1 MGGLLNF
8 RMAST
13 IVGFSATDNP
23 NKLGRYEIVRR
34 LAMGGMAEISLARTG
49 EIEGFKTLVVC
60 KRILPHLAEDEQFID
75 MFLDEARIASAF
87 QHPNVIRINEV
98 GKSGEEYYIAME
110 LVHGEALSTVLKLI
124 SGQSLRVKP
133 RLAAYIV
140 SQAAAGLHYAHTVT
154 SPAGESLGVVHR
166 DVSPQNILVSFEGAV
181 KVIDF
186 GVARALNRVTKTQHG
201 SRKGKVGYFSPEQ
214 ASGKPVDART
224 DVFALGIVLW
234 ETACGRRLFARDNEL
249 ETYKALMEDA
259 YPTPTSFVPEIPRE
273 LDLIIMKALAKEPD
287 NRFESALALQQALE
301 RFILRS
307 GEGRPMGAAELA
319 RFMKETLSEAHE
331 KWNAMIKVA
340 LESEPTPG
348 IFTRQATPPPPQLR
362 AGATLVTSDLKHAF
376 RSPWQR
382 FWRDRLAF
390 LHRPVTPLAALA
402 IGGGVLALGIGG
414 FVLIS
419 EMGNRAIV
427 RARVPVSA
435 ESPVPTKQPFAPVVT
450 PAVPEPAMVAE
461 PVPIP
466 PPPVPKLR
474 TKPIKRKFAP
484 AKPNRPRSPPVKQ
497 PFKPNPF

>member
-1 MGGLLNF
+1 
-8 RMAST
+8 MAST
-13 IVGFSATDNP
+13 TVGFSATDNP

-34 LAMGGMAEISLARTG
+34 LAMGGMAEIYLARTG

-60 KRILPHLAEDEQFID
+60 KRILPHLAEDEQFIN

-98 GKSGEEYYIAME
+98 GKSGDEYYIAME

-124 SGQSLRVKP
+124 SAQSRRVKP
-133 RLAAYIV
+133 RLAAYIA

-154 SPAGESLGVVHR
+154 SPAGEHLGVVHR

-186 GVARALNRVTKTQHG
+186 GVARALNRVTQTQLG
-201 SRKGKVGYFSPEQ
+201 NRKGKVGYFSPEQ

-273 LDLIIMKALAKEPD
+273 LELIIMKALEKDPD
-287 NRFESALALQQALE
+287 KRFESALAFQQALE

-348 IFTRQATPPPPQLR
+348 IFTRQATPPPPRPLS
-362 AGATLVTSDLKHAF
+362 GATLATSDLKQAF
-376 RSPWQR
+376 RTPWQR
-382 FWRDRLAF
+382 FWRDRMAF

-402 IGGGVLALGIGG
+402 IGGGVLAVGIGG
-414 FVLIS
+414 FVL
-419 EMGNRAIV
+419 
-427 RARVPVSA
+427 VSNLLERTKTSA
-435 ESPVPTKQPFAPVVT
+435 PVPALLEKPIETRAPLAPVVT
-450 PAVPEPAMVAE
+450 PVVSEPAT
-461 PVPIP
+461 VPDPPQIASPSAVVP
-466 PPPVPKLR
+466 PPKSTR
-474 TKPIKRKFAP
+474 RKASP
-484 AKPNRPRSPPVKQ
+484 AKKNRPRATPVKQ